1 MEAYF
6 LAGPTASGKT
16 AIAHQL
22 AARHGLEI
30 LSADAMLI
38 YRGMDIGTA
47 KPTVEERGTVPY
59 YGIDLVSAAETFT
72 CWQYREYALGTLAEI
87 ESRGHRAIVVG
98 GTGLYLK
105 ALTHGLADA
114 PGPDPAVRSHW
125 EGILAKE
132 GPGPLAA
139 ALKEQSAALYA
150 AIDDPDNGRR
160 LVRCLEWA
168 AAGLEAPPRNW
179 NRQVDTVPMAGL
191 RVDPD
196 LLKSR
201 IEQRVHAM
209 YGQGLLDE
217 VRGLLLSEAGMSRTA
232 RQAIG
237 YAEAIALLKGHC
249 SREEAIERTAA
260 RTRRLAKRQR
270 TWLRTQAVTEWID
283 VTADTS
289 ATRIAEAVW
298 AHWDRQG
305 PTRVRE
311 C

>member
-16 AIAHQL
+16 ALSHQL
-22 AARHGLEI
+22 AEQYDLEI
-30 LSADAMLI
+30 LSADSMLI

-47 KPTVEERGTVPY
+47 KPTAEERHAVPY
-59 YGIDLVSAAETFT
+59 YGIDLASAAETFNS
-72 CWQYREYALGTLAEI
+72 WQYREYALETLAEI
-87 ESRGHRAIVVG
+87 EKRGRRTIVVG

-125 EGILAKE
+125 ERILAEE
-132 GPGPLAA
+132 GVAPLAA
-139 ALKEQSAALYA
+139 ALKEQSPSLYA
-150 AIDDPDNGRR
+150 AIDDLDNGRR
-160 LVRCLEWA
+160 LVRFLEWA
-168 AAGLEAPPRNW
+168 AAGLEAPLRNW
-179 NRQVDTVPMAGL
+179 NRQVDSTPMAAL
-191 RVDPD
+191 KVDPD

-201 IEQRVHAM
+201 IEQRVRAM
-209 YGQGLLDE
+209 YGQGLLEE

-249 SREEAIERTAA
+249 SQEEAMERTAT
-260 RTRRLAKRQR
+260 RTRQLAKRQR
-270 TWLRTQAVTEWID
+270 TWLRTQAAVEWID

-289 ATRIAEAVW
+289 VARIAQAVW

-305 PTRVRE
+305 PTEIVV
-311 C
+311 